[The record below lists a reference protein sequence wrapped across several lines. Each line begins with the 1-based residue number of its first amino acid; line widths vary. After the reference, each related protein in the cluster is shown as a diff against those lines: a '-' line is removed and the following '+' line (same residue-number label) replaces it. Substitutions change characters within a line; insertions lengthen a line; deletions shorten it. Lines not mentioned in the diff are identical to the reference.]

1 MTPVMKTLN
10 DNGRLNGKNNVA
22 VGCSGW
28 VGLGSDVGDR
38 DGVTTNAASGQTVAT
53 YIGPNNGNWSVP
65 ANWDIGVVPINN
77 GSTRTT

>member
-28 VGLGSDVGDR
+28 RLVSGLMLGIVMAF
-38 DGVTTNAASGQTVAT
+38 TTNAASGQTVAT
-53 YIGPNNGNWSVP
+53 YIGPNSGNWSDP
-65 ANWDIGVVPINN
+65 ANWDIGVR
-77 GSTRTT
+77 RTTSCMVL